1 MRRIILLCVLLLLAA
16 AGTASAKDA
25 LFEAESYENSHNIAF
40 QSFITVNEW
49 LQGLDYPGEW
59 LAYTL
64 EPDGYG
70 TAMPMLYLMGNENI
84 DYHIQ
89 VILTPTDF
97 VGRQTVDVFFRG
109 AGCSG

>member
-1 MRRIILLCVLLLLAA
+1 MRRIIPLCVVLLIAA
-16 AGTASAKDA
+16 AGTASAKDEY
-25 LFEAESYENSHNIAF
+25 FQAESYENSHNIAF
-40 QSFITVNEW
+40 QNFITVNGW

-70 TAMPMLYLMGNENI
+70 TAMPTLLLMGEDGI

-89 VILTPTDF
+89 VTLTPTDF
-97 VGRQTVDVFFRG
+97 VGQQTVDVFFRG